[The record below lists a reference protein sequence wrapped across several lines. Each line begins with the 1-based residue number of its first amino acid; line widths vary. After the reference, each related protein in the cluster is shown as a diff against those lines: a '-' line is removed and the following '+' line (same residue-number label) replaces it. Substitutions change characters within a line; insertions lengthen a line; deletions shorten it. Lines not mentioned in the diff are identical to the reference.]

1 MARYMLT
8 QTTEPPYY
16 RLPQSRGKVLTNGE
30 ERSHWGR
37 VRPACGKIQNCKVQ
51 STLQSLIL
59 KQGGAPYRDPVEQR
73 SGTDATRHRA
83 LPQLPIR

>member
-16 RLPQSRGKVLTNGE
+16 RLPQSRGKVLTSGE

-59 KQGGAPYRDPVEQR
+59 KQGCDLYRDPVEKR
-73 SGTDATRHRA
+73 SGADETRNRA
-83 LPQLPIR
+83 MPQLFTQ